1 MFSFKMVLQYQQKES
16 IWRLKSF
23 KKQNRYMVSNFQAA
37 VKQMFLYSQ
46 ELFMK
51 NKSSNVFFSV
61 FFFGHAFLAVFQK
74 GF

>member
-1 MFSFKMVLQYQQKES
+1 
-16 IWRLKSF
+16 
-23 KKQNRYMVSNFQAA
+23 MVSSFQAA

-61 FFFGHAFLAVFQK
+61 FLFFFFLARLFLLYFKKDFKSVLANT
-74 GF
+74 